1 MKNIID
7 ALTDSYSLEGEFE
20 VQKSIQ
26 FIQNME
32 DIELLKPYA
41 IKLLQTN
48 ARQAHFVSSAI
59 ELIARQQAYV
69 VRLESKLQ
77 KKKATLWDRIR
88 YVLFNKKSGN
98 LILFCN
104 IKPCCRF
111 MHHTSKLICS
121 CCFTKFIGSFRLS
134 MIKNLTYIWIVW
146 ESY

>member
-7 ALTDSYSLEGEFE
+7 ALTSSYSLEGEFE

-26 FIQNME
+26 FIEKLE

-48 ARQAHFVSSAI
+48 AKQAHFVSSSI
-59 ELIARQQAYV
+59 EVISQQAAYIFK
-69 VRLESKLQ
+69 LEKQLK

-98 LILFCN
+98 
-104 IKPCCRF
+104 
-111 MHHTSKLICS
+111 
-121 CCFTKFIGSFRLS
+121 
-134 MIKNLTYIWIVW
+134 
-146 ESY
+146 

>member
-48 ARQAHFVSSAI
+48 AKQAHFISTSI
-59 ELIARQQAYV
+59 EVIAPQGAYLYK
-69 VRLESKLQ
+69 LEKQLN

-88 YVLFNKKSGN
+88 FVIFGKK
-98 LILFCN
+98 
-104 IKPCCRF
+104 
-111 MHHTSKLICS
+111 
-121 CCFTKFIGSFRLS
+121 
-134 MIKNLTYIWIVW
+134 
-146 ESY
+146 

>member
-7 ALTDSYSLEGEFE
+7 ALTNSYSLEGEFE

-26 FIQNME
+26 FIQNLD

-48 ARQAHFVSSAI
+48 AKQAHFISTSI
-59 ELIARQQAYV
+59 EVISQQGAYLYK
-69 VRLESKLQ
+69 LEKQLK

-98 LILFCN
+98 
-104 IKPCCRF
+104 
-111 MHHTSKLICS
+111 
-121 CCFTKFIGSFRLS
+121 
-134 MIKNLTYIWIVW
+134 
-146 ESY
+146 

>member
-32 DIELLKPYA
+32 DIELLKPCA

-98 LILFCN
+98 
-104 IKPCCRF
+104 
-111 MHHTSKLICS
+111 
-121 CCFTKFIGSFRLS
+121 
-134 MIKNLTYIWIVW
+134 
-146 ESY
+146 